1 MTSSSRW
8 ENAVIE
14 RLDNLVEQGERSLHS
29 QNHIHQHMI
38 DLTKKVST
46 LMSAVS
52 DVKKQMDDL
61 LVQVTENDDTDAAM
75 KTAYDFFIKTIKDQN
90 KQIADLI
97 AAGGASPQ
105 ELQAILD
112 VGKAIS
118 DKLSSQK
125 LVEATLAN
133 TDIPPDEPPPP
144 PPPPPTP

>member
-1 MTSSSRW
+1 MTTSRRW
-8 ENAVIE
+8 EDAVID
-14 RLDNLVEQGERSLHS
+14 RLDKLIDQNEVAAHS
-29 QNHIHQHMI
+29 ANHIHQHFI
-38 DLTKKVST
+38 NLEKKVST

-61 LVQVTENDDTDAAM
+61 LVQVTENDDLDTAM

-97 AAGGASPQ
+97 AAGGASPA
-105 ELQAILD
+105 ELQAVLD

-118 DKLSSQK
+118 EKLSSQK
-125 LVEATLAN
+125 LVEASLAN

-144 PPPPPTP
+144 PPAP